1 MEKSKVKDVCIS
13 VLKWTII
20 VAVLA
25 GFCYA
30 SVWAGVSAVVFG
42 LCGFLYGY
50 IHKTHKQVQSFLDAF
65 EKHFGD
71 VLKGKVLT
79 ITENEEG
86 VASMYVTEPK
96 KKASKK

>member
-1 MEKSKVKDVCIS
+1 MEKSKVKNVCLS
-13 VLKWTII
+13 VLKWTLII
-20 VAVLA
+20 AVLA

-50 IHKTHKQVQSFLDAF
+50 IHKAHKQVQVFLDAF
-65 EKHFGD
+65 KKHFGD
-71 VLKGKVLT
+71 VLEGKVLT

-86 VASMYVTEPK
+86 VASMYVTESK

>member
-1 MEKSKVKDVCIS
+1 MEKSKVKEICLS

-20 VAVLA
+20 IAVLA
-25 GFCYA
+25 GFSCL

-50 IHKTHKQVQSFLDAF
+50 IHKTHKQVKNLFDTF

-71 VLKGKVLT
+71 ILNGKVLT
-79 ITENEEG
+79 ITEDENG
-86 VASMYVTEPK
+86 VTSIYVTEPK

>member
-1 MEKSKVKDVCIS
+1 MEKSKVKNVCLL
-13 VLKWTII
+13 VLKWTLI
-20 VAVLA
+20 VAALA

-42 LCGFLYGY
+42 LWGFLYGY
-50 IHKTHKQVQSFLDAF
+50 MHKTHKQVQELFDAF

-71 VLKGKVLT
+71 VLEGKVLT
-79 ITENEEG
+79 ITENEDG
-86 VASMYVTEPK
+86 VTSMYVTEPK

>member
-1 MEKSKVKDVCIS
+1 MEKSKVKNVCLS
-13 VLKWTII
+13 VLKWTLII
-20 VAVLA
+20 AVLA

-50 IHKTHKQVQSFLDAF
+50 IHKAHKQVQVFLDAF
-65 EKHFGD
+65 KKHFGD
-71 VLKGKVLT
+71 VLEGKVLT

>member
-1 MEKSKVKDVCIS
+1 MEKIKVKEVCLS
-13 VLKWTII
+13 VLKWTIV

-42 LCGFLYGY
+42 LWGFLYGY
-50 IHKTHKQVQSFLDAF
+50 IHKTHKQVQAFLNAF
-65 EKHFGD
+65 KKHFGD
-71 VLKGKVLT
+71 VLEGKVLT

-96 KKASKK
+96 KKAIKK

>member
-1 MEKSKVKDVCIS
+1 MEKSKVKEVCFS
-13 VLKWTII
+13 VLKWTLII
-20 VAVLA
+20 AVLA
-25 GFCYA
+25 GFCCL

-50 IHKTHKQVQSFLDAF
+50 IHKSHKQVQALFDAF

-71 VLKGKVLT
+71 VLNGKVLT

-86 VASMYVTEPK
+86 VTSVYVTESK

>member
-1 MEKSKVKDVCIS
+1 MEKSKVKDVCLS

-20 VAVLA
+20 IAALA

-30 SVWAGVSAVVFG
+30 SVWAGISAVVFG

-50 IHKTHKQVQSFLDAF
+50 IHKTHKQVQAFLNTF

-71 VLKGKVLT
+71 VLEGKVLT

>member
-1 MEKSKVKDVCIS
+1 MEKSKVKKICLS
-13 VLKWTII
+13 VLKWTLI

-50 IHKTHKQVQSFLDAF
+50 FHKTHKQVQDLFNAF

-71 VLKGKVLT
+71 VLEGKVLT
-79 ITENEEG
+79 ITENEDG
-86 VASMYVTEPK
+86 VTSMYVTEPK
-96 KKASKK
+96 KKVSKK

>member
-1 MEKSKVKDVCIS
+1 MEKSKVKNVCLS
-13 VLKWTII
+13 VLKWTLII
-20 VAVLA
+20 AVLA

-50 IHKTHKQVQSFLDAF
+50 IHKAHKQVQVFLDAF
-65 EKHFGD
+65 KKHFGD
-71 VLKGKVLT
+71 VLEGKVLT

-86 VASMYVTEPK
+86 VASIYVTEPK